1 MVLMSWDRGSPGM
14 RHLVLTGVL
23 AFVAGLALGA
33 GLEPA
38 GPAAAVILPA
48 QAEPERASNERLLT
62 VAPGQAIDL
71 AIRATGEPLEVHVRM
86 FDGASVDGLLYG
98 PADCGIVGFSTNVIA
113 LSTSGQTILDARCG
127 PVPAGDHVLRI
138 ETAASAY
145 LASIRLANATFP
157 A

>member
-1 MVLMSWDRGSPGM
+1 M
-14 RHLVLTGVL
+14 RHLVLTGVI

-33 GLEPA
+33 GVPGDEAP
-38 GPAAAVILPA
+38 PAAAAVVHSETPA
-48 QAEPERASNERLLT
+48 TPESNEQLLA
-62 VAPGQAIDL
+62 VAPGQAIEL
-71 AIRATGEPLEVHVRM
+71 KVRATGEPLEVHVRM

-98 PADCGIVGFSTNVIA
+98 PGLCGAVEFSTNVIA
-113 LSTSGQTILDARCG
+113 LSTSGQTILYARCG
-127 PVPAGDHVLRI
+127 PVSAGDHVLRI